1 MNGSAVMASASS
13 NGDGRDRHRAPPDND
28 HRGTVTTD
36 GSEGAAQAV
45 TLVWLLSSGAI
56 AAVLPFLGVAYP
68 AIRVGTG
75 ATDGN
80 VGNR

>member
-1 MNGSAVMASASS
+1 L
-13 NGDGRDRHRAPPDND
+13 
-28 HRGTVTTD
+28 TTD

-45 TLVWLLSSGAI
+45 TLVWLLSSGSI

-68 AIRVGTG
+68 AIRVATG

-80 VGNR
+80 GDGNDGNR